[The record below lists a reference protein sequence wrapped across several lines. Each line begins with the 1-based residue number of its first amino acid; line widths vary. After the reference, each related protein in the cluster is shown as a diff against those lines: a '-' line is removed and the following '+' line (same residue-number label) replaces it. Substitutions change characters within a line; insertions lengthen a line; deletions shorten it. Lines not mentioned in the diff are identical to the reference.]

1 MNDDL
6 IKREDAIKAMQERY
20 FLVHDFYTATAI
32 IRSVP
37 SADIDLSEYYDK
49 LWKTAYE
56 RGKADRPQGEWKSVK
71 ASIYPYGYDVK
82 CSVCGFIMGSSYGFK
97 YCPHCGAEM
106 KGEESDE

>member
-1 MNDDL
+1 MTREEAISDL
-6 IKREDAIKAMQERY
+6 NAIKKFFEQVRGAYPVSLEY
-20 FLVHDFYTATAI
+20 AI
-32 IRSVP
+32 G
-37 SADIDLSEYYDK
+37 ALKDK
-49 LWKTAYE
+49 PKE
-56 RGKADRPQGEWKSVK
+56 GEWKAVK